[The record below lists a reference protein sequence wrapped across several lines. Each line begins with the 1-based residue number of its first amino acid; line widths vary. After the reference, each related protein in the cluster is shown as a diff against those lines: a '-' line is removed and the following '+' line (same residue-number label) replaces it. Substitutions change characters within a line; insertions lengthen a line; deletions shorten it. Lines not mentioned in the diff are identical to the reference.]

1 MSEGYK
7 QNFFVRAIKWFDPRW
22 RSVTTLGFIVNR
34 IAGLGLTLY
43 LFLHLIMLGNLAK
56 GPEAYDGFISMVHNP
71 LFLIGEV
78 LVVSAGFIHGINGIR
93 IGLNSFGIGVRYQ
106 KQMLVGAL
114 LIAVLASVY
123 FAFRMFMA

>member
-1 MSEGYK
+1 MSESQK
-7 QNFFVRAIKWFDPRW
+7 ENFIVRAIKWFDPRW
-22 RSVTTLGFIVNR
+22 RSVTTWGFIFNR
-34 IAGLGLTLY
+34 IAGLGLTFY

-56 GPEAYDGFISMVHNP
+56 GPEAYDGFIAMVHNP

-114 LIAVLASVY
+114 LIAVLASLY
-123 FAFRMFMA
+123 FAFRMFTA